1 MAQTTTFTGG
11 SGFYIA
17 VATDGSTWNSIEGSS
32 NKIEVSEQKRMN
44 GVAYTPDTDTAVIS
58 YGKLE
63 PVEITVT
70 CIYTKTSGEAWA
82 RVKAAFVASGGSRL
96 DLRFAPEGNTTGNL
110 QYTTG
115 SSKPVSLKWPSPEA
129 GSAGPLMFTAKW
141 TAYLTEASV
150 P

>member
-11 SGFYIA
+11 SSFYIA
-17 VATDGSTWNSIEGSS
+17 VATDGSTWNSIEGSA
-32 NKIEVSEQKRMN
+32 NKIEVAEQNRMN
-44 GVAYTPDTDTAVIS
+44 GVAYTPDTDTGVIT

-82 RVKAAFVASGGSRL
+82 RISSTFYASGGSRL
-96 DLRFAPEGNTTGNL
+96 DLRFAPEGNTTGNK
-110 QYTTG
+110 QYTTQ
-115 SSKPVSLKWPSPEA
+115 SAKVVSLKWPNPDA
-129 GSAGPLMFTAKW
+129 GSAGPVMFTAKW
-141 TAYLTEASV
+141 IGYLTEAAV